1 MTGTTPTAADH
12 AVPAAGAPL
21 WRAPFTGQ
29 PIDATVTVPG
39 SKSLTNRYLV
49 LAALADGPSRLRAPL
64 HSRDSALM
72 IEALRQLGATIT
84 EVPGDGG
91 FGPDLA
97 ITPIGLAAAAARTGI
112 DCGLAG
118 TVMRFVPPVAALRRG
133 VTLFDGD
140 PHARKRPMGPIIEAL
155 TGLGVAVTA
164 PDGGPAS
171 SLPFAVDGTGEVRGG
186 HLVIDASASS
196 QFVSA
201 LLLAGA
207 RFTEGLHLEHRS
219 GDDAGKPVPS
229 LDHINM
235 TVAVLRGAGVAVDDS
250 RPNHW
255 VVSPGPIRAFDLRIE
270 QDLSNAGP
278 FLAAALATRG
288 TVRIPN
294 WPAETTQVGDLWRS
308 ILTAMGATVTLTDG
322 TLTVT
327 GGPEIKGGDFDETS
341 ELAPT
346 VAALCALASGPSR
359 LSGIAHLRGHE
370 TYRLAALVAE
380 INRLGGDAEETPDG
394 LVIRP
399 APLHGGVV
407 RSYAD
412 HRMATAGAILGLAVP
427 GIEVEDIATTAK
439 TMPDFPQ
446 LWESM
451 LGLGA
456 AGSAAPAG
464 SAPATKGTSGGTQH

>member
-1 MTGTTPTAADH
+1 MAGTTPSASASLL
-12 AVPAAGAPL
+12 PAGAGPP
-21 WRAPFTGQ
+21 WPAPFAGQ
-29 PIDATVTVPG
+29 PVNATVSVPG

-72 IEALRQLGATIT
+72 IEALRHLGATIT
-84 EVPGDGG
+84 EVAGDGAY
-91 FGPDLA
+91 GPDLR
-97 ITPIGLAAAAARTGI
+97 ITPMSAGAAAGQAAV

-133 VTLFDGD
+133 RTLFDGD
-140 PHARKRPMGPIIEAL
+140 PHARRRPMGASIDAL
-155 TGLGVAVTA
+155 AGLGVAVSA

-171 SLPFAVDGTGEVRGG
+171 SLPFAVDGAGDVRGG
-186 HLVIDASASS
+186 HLVIDASGSS

-201 LLLAGA
+201 LLLAGS

-219 GDDAGKPVPS
+219 QDQAGRPVPS

-235 TVAVLRGAGVAVDDS
+235 TVAVLRGVGVSVDDS
-250 RPNHW
+250 VPNHW
-255 VVSPGPIRAFDLRIE
+255 VVSPGPIRAFDRRIE

-288 TVRIPN
+288 TVRIPD
-294 WPAETTQVGDLWRS
+294 WPANTTQVGDLWRS
-308 ILTAMGATVTLTDG
+308 ILTAMGAEVSVSNG

-327 GGPEIKGGDFDETS
+327 GGPQIKGGTFADTS

-346 VAALCALASGPSR
+346 VAALCALADGPST
-359 LSGIAHLRGHE
+359 LTGIAHLRGHE
-370 TYRLAALVAE
+370 TDRLAALAAE
-380 INRLGGDAEETPDG
+380 INRLGGDVKETADG
-394 LVIRP
+394 LLIRP
-399 APLHGGVV
+399 VPLHGGVV

-427 GIEVEDIATTAK
+427 DVAVEDIATTAK

-446 LWESM
+446 LWAAM
-451 LGLGA
+451 LGRGTA
-456 AGSAAPAG
+456 ADGDAAV
-464 SAPATKGTSGGTQH
+464 GTQH

>member
-1 MTGTTPTAADH
+1 MTGTTPSAAAPSRSAGLHTADVGPH
-12 AVPAAGAPL
+12 WPAPL
-21 WRAPFTGQ
+21 AVRPV
-29 PIDATVTVPG
+29 DATVTVPG

-84 EVPGDGG
+84 EVPGDGA
-91 FGPDLA
+91 FGPDLE
-97 ITPIGLAAAAARTGI
+97 ISPISLDAAAAETAI

-133 VTLFDGD
+133 QSRFDGD
-140 PHARKRPMGPIIEAL
+140 PHARKRPMGAIIEAL
-155 TGLGVAVTA
+155 AGLGVAVTA

-171 SLPFAVDGTGEVRGG
+171 SLPFTVHSTGEVRGG
-186 HLVIDASASS
+186 HLIIDASASS

-207 RFTEGLHLEHRS
+207 RFTQGLHLEHV
-219 GDDAGKPVPS
+219 GKPVPS

-235 TVAVLRGAGVAVDDS
+235 TVAVLRGVGVAVDDS
-250 RPNHW
+250 VPNHW
-255 VVSPGPIRAFDLRIE
+255 IVSPGPIRAFDQRIE

-294 WPAETTQVGDLWRS
+294 WPAATTQVGDLWRG
-308 ILTAMGATVTLTDG
+308 ILTAMGATVTMDAD
-322 TLTVT
+322 TLTVS

-346 VAALCALASGPSR
+346 VAALCALATGPSR

-370 TYRLAALVAE
+370 TDRLAALVTE
-380 INRLGGDAEETPDG
+380 ITRLGGDAEETADG
-394 LVIRP
+394 LIIRP
-399 APLHGGVV
+399 AALHGGVLHT
-407 RSYAD
+407 YAD

-427 GIEVEDIATTAK
+427 GVEVEDIATTAK

-446 LWESM
+446 LWEAM
-451 LGLGA
+451 LAQGPA
-456 AGSAAPAG
+456 ADEDTA
-464 SAPATKGTSGGTQH
+464 GGTQH

>member
-1 MTGTTPTAADH
+1 VAARP
-12 AVPAAGAPL
+12 V
-21 WRAPFTGQ
+21 
-29 PIDATVTVPG
+29 DATVTVPG

-72 IEALRQLGATIT
+72 IEALRRLGATVT
-84 EVPGDGG
+84 EVPGDGA
-91 FGPDLA
+91 FGPDLE
-97 ITPIGLAAAAARTGI
+97 ISPISLDAAAADTSI

-133 VTLFDGD
+133 ESRFDGD
-140 PHARKRPMGPIIEAL
+140 PHARNRPMGTIIEAL
-155 TGLGVAVTA
+155 AGLGVAVNA

-171 SLPFAVDGTGEVRGG
+171 SLPFTVHGTGAVRGG
-186 HLVIDASASS
+186 HLIIDASASS

-207 RFTEGLHLEHRS
+207 RFTEGLHLEHV
-219 GDDAGKPVPS
+219 GKPVPS

-235 TVAVLRGAGVAVDDS
+235 TVAVLRGVGVAVDDS
-250 RPNHW
+250 VPNHW
-255 VVSPGPIRAFDLRIE
+255 VVAPGPIRAFDQRIE

-308 ILTAMGATVTLTDG
+308 ILSAMGATVTMDAG
-322 TLTVT
+322 TLTVS
-327 GGPEIKGGDFDETS
+327 GGPGIKGGDFDETS

-346 VAALCALASGPSR
+346 VAALCALAAGPSR
-359 LSGIAHLRGHE
+359 LTGIAHLRGHE
-370 TYRLAALVAE
+370 TDRLAALVTE
-380 INRLGGDAEETPDG
+380 INRLGGDAEETVDG
-394 LVIRP
+394 LIIRP
-399 APLHGGVV
+399 ATLHGGVV
-407 RSYAD
+407 HSYAD

-427 GIEVEDIATTAK
+427 GVEVEDIATTAK

-446 LWESM
+446 LWEAM
-451 LGLGA
+451 LAQGPVA
-456 AGSAAPAG
+456 DEDTA
-464 SAPATKGTSGGTQH
+464 GGTQH

>member
-1 MTGTTPTAADH
+1 MTGVTPSATASAQPAD
-12 AVPAAGAPL
+12 AGPH
-21 WRAPFTGQ
+21 WPAPFAAR
-29 PIDATVTVPG
+29 PVDATVTVPG

-72 IEALRQLGATIT
+72 IEALRQLGATVT
-84 EVPGDGG
+84 EVPGDGA
-91 FGPDLA
+91 FGPDLE
-97 ITPIGLAAAAARTGI
+97 ILPINMDAAPADTAI

-118 TVMRFVPPVAALRRG
+118 TVMRFVPPVAALCRG
-133 VTLFDGD
+133 ASRFDGD
-140 PHARKRPMGPIIEAL
+140 PHARKRPMGTIIAAL
-155 TGLGVAVTA
+155 TGLGVAVGA

-171 SLPFAVDGTGEVRGG
+171 SLPFTVHGTGEVRGG

-207 RFTEGLHLEHRS
+207 RFSEGLHLEHV
-219 GDDAGKPVPS
+219 GKPVPS

-250 RPNHW
+250 VPNHW
-255 VVSPGPIRAFDLRIE
+255 VVSPGPIRAFDQRIE

-294 WPAETTQVGDLWRS
+294 WPAETTQVGDLWRG
-308 ILTAMGATVTLTDG
+308 ILTAMGATVTVQNG
-322 TLTVT
+322 TLTVS
-327 GGPEIKGGDFDETS
+327 GGEEIKGGDFDETS

-346 VAALCALASGPSR
+346 VAALCALATGPSR

-370 TYRLAALVAE
+370 TDRLAALVAE
-380 INRLGGDAEETPDG
+380 INRLGGDAEETADG
-394 LVIRP
+394 LIIRP
-399 APLHGGVV
+399 ATLHGGVV
-407 RSYAD
+407 HSYAD
-412 HRMATAGAILGLAVP
+412 HRMATAGAILGLAVH
-427 GIEVEDIATTAK
+427 GVEVEDIGTTAK
-439 TMPDFPQ
+439 TMPGFPQ
-446 LWESM
+446 LWEAM
-451 LGLGA
+451 LAQGA
-456 AGSAAPAG
+456 AADEDTA
-464 SAPATKGTSGGTQH
+464 GGTQH

>member
-1 MTGTTPTAADH
+1 MTGVTPSATASAHPAD
-12 AVPAAGAPL
+12 AGPH
-21 WRAPFTGQ
+21 WPAPFAAR
-29 PIDATVTVPG
+29 PVDATVTVPG

-72 IEALRQLGATIT
+72 IEALRQLGATVT
-84 EVPGDGG
+84 EVPGDGA
-91 FGPDLA
+91 FGPDLE
-97 ITPIGLAAAAARTGI
+97 ILPINMDAAPADTTI

-133 VTLFDGD
+133 ASRFDGD
-140 PHARKRPMGPIIEAL
+140 PHARKRPMGTIIAAL
-155 TGLGVAVTA
+155 TGLGVAVGA

-171 SLPFAVDGTGEVRGG
+171 SLPFTVHGTGEVRGG

-207 RFTEGLHLEHRS
+207 RFSEGLHLEHV
-219 GDDAGKPVPS
+219 GKPVPS

-235 TVAVLRGAGVAVDDS
+235 TVAVLRGVGVAVDDS
-250 RPNHW
+250 VPNHW
-255 VVSPGPIRAFDLRIE
+255 VVSPGPIRAFDQRIE

-294 WPAETTQVGDLWRS
+294 WPAETTQVGDLWRG
-308 ILTAMGATVTLTDG
+308 ILTAMGATVTVQNGL
-322 TLTVT
+322 LTVS
-327 GGPEIKGGDFDETS
+327 GGEDINGGDFDETS

-346 VAALCALASGPSR
+346 VAALCALATGPSR

-370 TYRLAALVAE
+370 TDRLAALVAE
-380 INRLGGDAEETPDG
+380 INRLGGDAEETADG
-394 LVIRP
+394 LIIRP
-399 APLHGGVV
+399 ARLHGGLVH
-407 RSYAD
+407 SYAD
-412 HRMATAGAILGLAVP
+412 HRMATAGAILGLAVH
-427 GIEVEDIATTAK
+427 GVEVEDIGTTAK

-446 LWESM
+446 LWEAM
-451 LGLGA
+451 LAQGA
-456 AGSAAPAG
+456 AADEDTA
-464 SAPATKGTSGGTQH
+464 GGTQH

>member
-1 MTGTTPTAADH
+1 MTGTTPTAAAH
-12 AVPAAGAPL
+12 PLPAGTAPL
-21 WRAPFTGQ
+21 WRAPFAER
-29 PIDATVTVPG
+29 PVDATVTVPG

-72 IEALRQLGATIT
+72 IEALRQLGAIIT
-84 EVPGDGG
+84 EVSGDGD

-97 ITPIGLAAAAARTGI
+97 VTPISTEPSGAPAAI

-133 VTLFDGD
+133 ASLFDGD
-140 PHARKRPMGPIIEAL
+140 PHARKRPMGTIIEAL
-155 TGLGVAVTA
+155 TGLGVAVSA
-164 PDGGPAS
+164 PDGGSAS
-171 SLPFAVDGTGEVRGG
+171 SLPFTVQGTGEVRGG

-219 GDDAGKPVPS
+219 AEHPGKPVPS

-235 TVAVLRGAGVAVDDS
+235 TVAVLRGVGVGVDDS
-250 RPNHW
+250 VPNHW
-255 VVSPGPIRAFDLRIE
+255 VVSPGPIRAFDQRIE

-294 WPAETTQVGDLWRS
+294 WPAETTQVGDLWRG
-308 ILTAMGATVTLTDG
+308 ILTAMGAIVTLTDD

-327 GGPEIKGGDFDETS
+327 GGPEIKGADFDETS

-346 VAALCALASGPSR
+346 VAALCALATGPSR
-359 LSGIAHLRGHE
+359 LTGIAHLRGHE
-370 TYRLAALVAE
+370 TDRLAALVAE
-380 INRLGGDAEETPDG
+380 INRLGGEAEETGDG

-407 RSYAD
+407 HSYAD

-427 GIEVEDIATTAK
+427 GVEVEDIATTAK

-446 LWESM
+446 LWEAM
-451 LGLGA
+451 LA
-456 AGSAAPAG
+456 QRTTAEKDSA
-464 SAPATKGTSGGTQH
+464 GGTQH

>member
-1 MTGTTPTAADH
+1 MTGTTPSATAPSHPAGPNPADVGPH
-12 AVPAAGAPL
+12 WPAPL
-21 WRAPFTGQ
+21 ATRPV
-29 PIDATVTVPG
+29 DATVTVPG

-72 IEALRQLGATIT
+72 VEALRQLGATVT
-84 EVPGDGG
+84 EVPGDGS
-91 FGPDLA
+91 FGPDLE
-97 ITPIGLAAAAARTGI
+97 IIPISLDAVAADTAI

-133 VTLFDGD
+133 ESRFDGD
-140 PHARKRPMGPIIEAL
+140 PHARKRPMGTIIEAL
-155 TGLGVAVTA
+155 AGLGVAVNA
-164 PDGGPAS
+164 SDGGPAS
-171 SLPFAVDGTGEVRGG
+171 SLPFTVHGTGEVRGG
-186 HLVIDASASS
+186 HLIIDASASS

-207 RFTEGLHLEHRS
+207 RFTEGLHLEHV
-219 GDDAGKPVPS
+219 GKPVPS

-235 TVAVLRGAGVAVDDS
+235 TVAVLRGVGVAVDDS
-250 RPNHW
+250 VPNHW
-255 VVSPGPIRAFDLRIE
+255 IVSPGPIRAFDQRIE

-294 WPAETTQVGDLWRS
+294 WPAETTQVGDLWRG
-308 ILTAMGATVTLTDG
+308 ILSAMGATVTMDGG
-322 TLTVT
+322 TLTVS
-327 GGPEIKGGDFDETS
+327 GGPEVKGGDFDETS

-346 VAALCALASGPSR
+346 VAALCALAAGPSR

-370 TYRLAALVAE
+370 TDRLAALVAE
-380 INRLGGDAEETPDG
+380 INRLGGDAEETADG
-394 LVIRP
+394 LIIRP
-399 APLHGGVV
+399 ATLHGGVV
-407 RSYAD
+407 HSYAD

-427 GIEVEDIATTAK
+427 GVEVEDIATTAK

-446 LWESM
+446 LWEAM
-451 LGLGA
+451 LAQGPA
-456 AGSAAPAG
+456 ADEDTA
-464 SAPATKGTSGGTQH
+464 GGTQH